1 MVYTVDQDQQ
11 WLLNCLTAT
20 LDTNHEVR
28 SFAETSLNQASSQP
42 GFGSALSK
50 VAINRELPWGMLL
63 LKQFIKKHWQE
74 DDENFEHPVVQHEE
88 KAVIRNLLLPSLD
101 DPHGKVCT
109 AVGMAVASIVQYD
122 WPEDWPDLLPV
133 LLKLMND
140 QTNIS
145 GVRGAMRCLALVA
158 GDLDDTTVPSLVPV
172 LFPCLYTIISS
183 SQIYDKV
190 LRVRALSIVYSC
202 ISVLGSMS
210 GVYKTETSE
219 LVMSMIKPWIDQF
232 CIILQA
238 PVQFEDPDDWSIRTE
253 ALKCLSQFIQNFP
266 TMEAEFSVIAGP
278 LWQTFVSSCKV
289 YEISFIRA
297 THDSYEGLYDSDGE
311 DKSLESF
318 VIQLFE
324 FLLTIMGSSRLAKV
338 ITWNVKELVYYTI
351 AFLQMTDQQVDTWT
365 YDANQYVADEDD
377 STYSCRV
384 SGILLLDEIVA
395 SSGEGLE
402 AMVIAGK
409 ERFSESQQE
418 KAAGSAVWWRKREA
432 AIYALACLSE
442 SLLEVQDS
450 VSNRLGLESLLV
462 QMLTEDMGTGVH
474 EYPFL
479 HARAFSAA
487 AKFSAAITPRVN
499 EQFLCAAITTV
510 GLDVPPPVKIGAC
523 RALSQLLP
531 EAEKSVLEP
540 HMMNLFSSLMELL
553 KHASDETLHL
563 VLETLQA
570 AVTAGHEALVSIEPI
585 ISPMILNMWALHV
598 SDPFISIDAVEVL
611 ESVKTA
617 PGCMRPLVS
626 RVLPSIGPI
635 LEKSQQQPDGL
646 AAGSLDLITML
657 LKNAPIDV
665 VKAVYDVCFRHV
677 IRIILQSDDN
687 SEMQNATECLAAF
700 VSGGRQEMLAW
711 GGDPGSTM
719 KSLLDAAS
727 RLLDPDMESS
737 GSLFAGSYILQLI
750 LHLPSHMA
758 QHIRDLIVALVRR
771 MKTCQISGLKSS
783 LLLIFARLVHLS
795 APNVEQFIDLL
806 ITLPAEG
813 HDNCLAYV
821 MSEWTKLQGEIQ
833 GSYQIKVTMTALALL
848 LSTRHAELAK
858 IQVQG
863 YLIKTAGITTRSKAK
878 LAPDQW
884 TVMSL
889 RAKIVSLLADMLI
902 EIQEQALSGN
912 DEDSDWEEVQDQD
925 DLADQDQLYSVG
937 TTVGGKPTTEQLN
950 AMSKAFNE
958 NADDDGYADD
968 VLIQSDPLNEI
979 NLACYISDFL
989 LKFIET
995 EGILFE
1001 HLFQNLT
1008 PAQQKAIQAVH
1019 NRARV

>member
-1 MVYTVDQDQQ
+1 MAYTVDQDQQ

-42 GFGSALSK
+42 
-50 VAINRELPWGMLL
+50 VL

-74 DDENFEHPVVQHEE
+74 DDENFEHPVVQREE

-109 AVGMAVASIVQYD
+109 AVGMAVASIAQYD

-145 GVRGAMRCLALVA
+145 GVRGALRCLALVA

-210 GVYKTETSE
+210 GLYKTETSE

-253 ALKCLSQFIQNFP
+253 ALKCLSQFVQNFP
-266 TMEAEFSVIAGP
+266 TMEAEFAVIAGP
-278 LWQTFVSSCKV
+278 LWQTFVSSLKV
-289 YEISFIRA
+289 YEISFIQA

-365 YDANQYVADEDD
+365 YDANQYVADEED

-384 SGILLLDEIVA
+384 SGTLLLDEIVG

-402 AMVIAGK
+402 VMVIAAK

-432 AIYALACLSE
+432 TIFALACLSE
-442 SLLEVQDS
+442 PLLEVQDS

-462 QMLTEDMGTGVH
+462 QMLTEDMGTVT
-474 EYPFL
+474 FL
-479 HARAFSAA
+479 FTLQ
-487 AKFSAAITPRVN
+487 ITPRVS

-570 AVTAGHEALVSIEPI
+570 AVTAGHEKLVSIEPI

-611 ESVKTA
+611 ESVKSA

-635 LEKSQQQPDGL
+635 LE
-646 AAGSLDLITML
+646 
-657 LKNAPIDV
+657 KNAPIDV

-737 GSLFAGSYILQLI
+737 GSLFVGSYILQLI

-758 QHIRDLIVALVRR
+758 QHIRDLIAALVRR
-771 MKTCQISGLKSS
+771 MKTCQISGLRSS

-813 HDNCLAYV
+813 HDHCLAYV

-878 LAPDQW
+878 VAPDQW

-889 RAKIVSLLADMLI
+889 PAKIVSLLADMLI

-925 DLADQDQLYSVG
+925 GQADQDQLYSVG
-937 TTVGGKPTTEQLN
+937 TTVGGKPTNEQLD

-958 NADDDGYADD
+958 NADDDGYEDD
-968 VLIQSDPLNEI
+968 VLIRSDPLNEI
-979 NLACYISDFL
+979 NLAGYISDFV

-1001 HLFQNLT
+1001 HLFRGLT
-1008 PAQQKAIQAVH
+1008 HAQQKAIQAVH
-1019 NRARV
+1019 NRARA